1 MLQRSVTLMRR
12 LSWTRSK
19 VSMSGVTGPTLLYSQ
34 HSFNGETRLSDDVR
48 GEFHPRFQVV
58 QRLAQFFEG
67 VAPHIGALAAIT
79 VLIGNKIELFPWRK
93 FFERMAHAALG
104 HHDELLGIVRGT
116 PIDNR

>member
-19 VSMSGVTGPTLLYSQ
+19 VSMSGVTEPSLLYSQ
-34 HSFNGETRLSDDVR
+34 HSFNGETRPRDDVR

-58 QRLAQFFEG
+58 QRLTQFFEG

-79 VLIGNKIELFPWRK
+79 VLIGNEIKLFPRRQ
-93 FFERMAHAALG
+93 FFERIAHAALG
-104 HHDELLGIVRGT
+104 HDDELLGVVRGT
-116 PIDNR
+116 PVDNR